1 MEAAHNPAQDASPHA
16 RLSRRL
22 VFVLAIGAATAIA
35 NLYWGQPLLAGIAHT
50 LHLSVRQA
58 SIMPTMAELGY
69 ALGLAL
75 FVPLGDILERRR
87 LITALLSACALFLA
101 GIAVA
106 PSPMMLYVSSLLLGI
121 SASVVQVVVPLSAAM
136 AAPEERGE
144 VVGIVNCVMFLG
156 ILAARILSGFIGGA
170 WGWRAMYWLA
180 ALLNAA
186 VALSLTR
193 LLPLSPPAQRLRYG
207 QLMGSLKGLLVEL
220 PDLRES
226 ALLGALGFASL
237 QCLWGIIAFFVS
249 HPPYHYGPRAAGLL
263 ALGGI
268 PGALLV
274 PVVGRIADRRSPI
287 LTTGVA
293 LSIGLSAYL
302 FLALFGHHL
311 LGLIVGVI
319 ILDIG
324 VHSNHVSNQTR
335 VYALKPEARNRIA
348 TIYMVSYFFGGSL
361 GTMAGANAWS
371 LLGWMGVCGTGVL
384 LFSLALLIFTRG
396 RVLERRARLSPAS
409 PNETVL
415 RQMP

>member
-1 MEAAHNPAQDASPHA
+1 MEAAHNPARDASPHS

-22 VFVLAIGAATAIA
+22 VLVLAIGAATAIA
-35 NLYWGQPLLAGIAHT
+35 NLYWGQPLLAGIART

-75 FVPLGDILERRR
+75 FVPLGDIVERRR
-87 LITALLSACALFLA
+87 LITILLGACALFLA
-101 GIAVA
+101 GIAIA
-106 PSPMMLYVSSLLLGI
+106 PSAPMLYASSLLLGI
-121 SASVVQVVVPLSAAM
+121 SASVVQVVVPLSAAL

-186 VALSLTR
+186 IALALTR
-193 LLPLSPPAQRLRYG
+193 LLPLSPPAQRLRYS
-207 QLMGSLKGLLVEL
+207 QLMGSLKGVLAEL

-226 ALLGALGFASL
+226 ALLGALGFAGL

-293 LSIGLSAYL
+293 LMIGLSAYL

-371 LLGWMGVCGTGVL
+371 LVGWTGVCGTGVM
-384 LFSLALLIFTRG
+384 LFSLALLIFARG
-396 RVLERRARLSPAS
+396 RLNHRLSPISSAA
-409 PNETVL
+409 PVL
-415 RQMP
+415 RQLP